1 MSNNQ
6 ITEVQKIAKD
16 QAEMSAT
23 IAVGKKMNITYG
35 LLLTII
41 GLFISF
47 IFLNGNKISRI
58 EQTVT
63 DFIKSEEKQ
72 NAEFR
77 QDLKELA
84 GEQSEFED
92 VVRQY
97 DRTYLEKFDEIADN
111 QSAIFWELNSL
122 NPDFERVVVRGSST
136 NVKR

>member
-1 MSNNQ
+1 MSEHQ
-6 ITEVQKIAKD
+6 IEEVQKIARD

-41 GLFISF
+41 GLFIGF
-47 IFLNGNKISRI
+47 IFINGNKVSRI
-58 EQTVT
+58 EQTVI

-84 GEQSEFED
+84 GEQSDFED
-92 VVRQY
+92 EMRKN
-97 DRTYLEKFDEIADN
+97 DKTYLEKFDEIADN

-122 NPDFERVVVRGSST
+122 NPDFDRVVVRGSI
-136 NVKR
+136 VKPNN